1 MSAVRSPLA
10 AHRRYCYVVASGTFE
25 VILTEGG
32 DPAHVM
38 TRGQLFGELALLY
51 NTPRTAT
58 VRAGSAAS
66 VWVLTRSVYQGILTG
81 EAMDRTQ
88 TTIEQLR
95 VQIPFFS
102 HAPAKQLS
110 QLAYALDHVT
120 IAPGAPLAPT
130 EDALAEGVV
139 YLVDDGSLLGADGSE
154 LPKSTVVVFC
164 SDEQKAALIE
174 EQGDWIAQR
183 ELLVSAVEQGIA
195 SLEQAAQYSAAHD
208 ALITSA
214 KTKLT

>member
-1 MSAVRSPLA
+1 
-10 AHRRYCYVVASGTFE
+10 
-25 VILTEGG
+25 
-32 DPAHVM
+32 M

-95 VQIPFFS
+95 VQVPFFS

-139 YLVDDGSLLGADGSE
+139 YLVDDGSLLGADGS
-154 LPKSTVVVFC
+154 VVVDNVRRPRC
-164 SDEQKAALIE
+164 LPGLPPQLTGRCLRRCWCPSSS
-174 EQGDWIAQR
+174 GTR
-183 ELLVSAVEQGIA
+183 
-195 SLEQAAQYSAAHD
+195 
-208 ALITSA
+208 TSGSSSSRS
-214 KTKLT
+214 